1 MEKQDEQSSA
11 NIENI
16 DQEMPFVTALTTPFP
31 QTTAVP
37 HAETLSKIK
46 ERERDI
52 QRYKRQIQELDFA
65 IAMQEAYNINIE
77 QCNLITRTSSAP
89 PQAVEHLD
97 EELLFAREQEIKE
110 QEAQIKSLMQSLATK
125 RQDYANKQQV
135 TSPAL
140 RRTVVET
147 PGPHRLQPR
156 PERPADITYKQ
167 QQEQQKQA
175 ESEQAQPQASSSNEE
190 IANIFK
196 SLTKVLSDNNKQLHS
211 NDVSDPPKFHGHD
224 SQWDDWYLSWRT
236 YLEAKGWLTTVE
248 HPTGPGTV
256 GFDNDTNKKV
266 YNKLLSLCQK
276 GAASTYI
283 TKAAHFNGWEASKY
297 LLERYEGFA
306 KQ

>member
-1 MEKQDEQSSA
+1 MEKQEEQSSD

-16 DQEMPFVTALTTPFP
+16 DQAMPFVTALTTPFP
-31 QTTAVP
+31 PTNVGP
-37 HAETLSKIK
+37 HTETLSKIK

-175 ESEQAQPQASSSNEE
+175 KSEQAQPQASSSNEE

-266 YNKLLSLCQK
+266 YNKLLSLREYRSIYRMQR
-276 GAASTYI
+276 SIHRI
-283 TKAAHFNGWEASKY
+283 TII
-297 LLERYEGFA
+297 
-306 KQ
+306 